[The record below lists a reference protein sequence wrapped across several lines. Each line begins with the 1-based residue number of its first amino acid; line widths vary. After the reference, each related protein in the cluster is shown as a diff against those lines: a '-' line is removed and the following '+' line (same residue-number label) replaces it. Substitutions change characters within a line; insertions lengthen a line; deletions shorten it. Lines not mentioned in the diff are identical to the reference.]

1 MTNRLGGSTSP
12 YLLQHKDNPV
22 HWQEWDDAAFAD
34 AERRDVPI
42 FLSSGYSSCHWCH
55 VMAHESFEDDAV
67 AAYVNEHFVAIK
79 LDRDERP
86 DVDAVYMTVLQ
97 AMTGHGGWPMS
108 IFMTSSREP
117 FYAGTYYPPQS
128 RGGSPAFLDVLT
140 AITDAWQNRR
150 GDLTEAAVNIIDTM
164 RTRVASADPSSKRA
178 TPALLDRAVEQLSR
192 SFDPRAGGFGGAPK
206 FPPTS
211 VLEFLLRRA
220 ATSSDRD
227 ALRLAQSTC
236 EAMARGG
243 MYDQLGGGFA
253 RYSVDIDW
261 VVPHFEKMLYDN
273 ALLLRNYSH
282 LAVIA
287 DSSFA
292 RRVAGETADF
302 LIREMQTE
310 SGGFAAS
317 LDADSAGGEGNF
329 YVWTPAELVEV
340 LGADAAWAA
349 QLLLVTSTG
358 TFEAGASVLQLRRDP
373 DDGERWQ
380 RVRSAL
386 LAARDRRVRPA
397 RDDSV
402 ITAWNGLVIGGLAR
416 AGALLDESRYVDA
429 AHTAAAFLVDAH
441 LTHVAADGIQLARV
455 SRGGVCAG
463 APGVL
468 EDYAQLA
475 AGLLDLYMV
484 TGETCWYS
492 AAEECIDVII
502 GKFRGEDGRLRDTAV
517 GSQDLV
523 LDLTEPA
530 DNATPSGVASAA
542 GALLTYSTLS
552 GRLVSEAENALA
564 QLTEIAEKNARFA
577 GWGLA
582 AATTWLAGSGG
593 VAVVGVST
601 DPNWRDLRQAALQAL
616 PAGFAIA
623 TTDGAAKSMIPL
635 LQERGTLDGSAAAF
649 VCRNSVCQL
658 PVSTA
663 AELAGLLRG
672 N

>member
-1 MTNRLGGSTSP
+1 MTNQLGGSTSP

-22 HWQEWDDAAFAD
+22 HWQEWGDAAFAE
-34 AERRDVPI
+34 AEARDLPI

-117 FYAGTYYPPQS
+117 FYAGTYYPPQP
-128 RGGSPAFLDVLT
+128 RGGSPAFLDVMT

-150 GDLTEAAVNIIDTM
+150 GDLTEAAVSIIDTM
-164 RTRVASADPSSKRA
+164 RTRVASADQTSKRA
-178 TPALLDRAVEQLSR
+178 TPALLDRAVEQLR
-192 SFDPRAGGFGGAPK
+192 RTFDPRAGGFGGAPK

-220 ATSSDRD
+220 ATSSDRE

-253 RYSVDIDW
+253 RYSVDVDW

-282 LAVIA
+282 LAVIV

-349 QLLLVTSTG
+349 ELLLVTSTG
-358 TFEAGASVLQLRRDP
+358 TFEAGTSVLQLRRDP
-373 DDGERWQ
+373 NDGERWE

-429 AHTAAAFLVDAH
+429 ARTAAAFLVVAH
-441 LTHVAADGIQLARV
+441 LSHVAAGGIELARV

-484 TGETCWYS
+484 TGETRWYS
-492 AAEECIDVII
+492 AAEGCIEVII

-517 GSQDLV
+517 GSQHLV
-523 LDLTEPA
+523 LDLTELA

-542 GALLTYSTLS
+542 EALLTYSTLS

-593 VAVVGVST
+593 LAVVGVST

-623 TTDGAAKSMIPL
+623 TTDGAAKSVIPL
-635 LQERGTLDGSAAAF
+635 LQERGTLDGLAAAF

-663 AELAGLLRG
+663 AELAGLLRA